1 LFVDLQHSTACA
13 PIHRPASR
21 ITRRARANKSLR
33 RLSTQSR
40 PPTIPNPDAFAERK
54 QLVEAAL
61 RLDGSYAAPPSVD
74 AVCAEAGVDPS
85 TFDAHFD
92 RPAALYPAY
101 YDLAVDQYRLLSAAT
116 EGYESFTFEER
127 LASFFYILL
136 DALAEHR
143 GFVQATFDSAARYDS
158 SFRAE
163 VRAELRT
170 LLTDDA
176 IPQPT
181 RLFTGVWPVHEV
193 LVEVTYALIR
203 HWIGDDTDDQAAT
216 TALIDKLV
224 AFVSELV
231 TFRGVS
237 RGVDL
242 AWHIVQNDALGLRRL
257 PLVGWL
263 LPGRRDPDA

>member
-1 LFVDLQHSTACA
+1 MSCT
-13 PIHRPASR
+13 PSSPN
-21 ITRRARANKSLR
+21 AR
-33 RLSTQSR
+33 
-40 PPTIPNPDAFAERK
+40 PTIPTPDAFADRK

-61 RLDGSYAAPPSVD
+61 RLDGSYADPPSAD
-74 AVCAEAGVDPS
+74 AVCAEAGVDEN
-85 TFDAHFD
+85 TFAAHFD
-92 RPAALYPAY
+92 DPAELYPAF
-101 YDLAVDQYRLLSAAT
+101 YDLALDQYRLLSAAT

-127 LASFFYILL
+127 LASFYYILL
-136 DALAEHR
+136 DTLGEHR
-143 GFVQATFDSAARYDS
+143 GFVQATFDSAARHDS

-203 HWIGDDTDDQAAT
+203 HWTGDDTDDQAAT
-216 TALIDKLV
+216 TALVDKLV
-224 AFVSELV
+224 AFVAELV

-237 RGVDL
+237 HGVDL

-263 LPGRRDPDA
+263 LPGRRDPNA